1 MRGVSTF
8 LVAMLAAAT
17 LAIASGRRPEAVQS
31 SPLALPPA
39 GTVPATL
46 PAGDA
51 AETVRTRCVVC
62 HAADMLLQ
70 QRLTEPQWA
79 AEIDKMQRW
88 GSPIRDDEKAAA
100 LKYLAGVAGPDN
112 ARFTPRPVAPTR

>member
-1 MRGVSTF
+1 MRLRST
-8 LVAMLAAAT
+8 LLAVLLAAAVFVIGG
-17 LAIASGRRPEAVQS
+17 ARRPYAAQS
-31 SPLALPPA
+31 PAASLPAA
-39 GTVPATL
+39 GSVPAAL

-51 AETVRTRCVVC
+51 AMTVRTRCVVC

-88 GSPIRDDEKAAA
+88 GSPIRDEEKAAVV
-100 LKYLAGVAGPDN
+100 KYLAGVAGRDN
-112 ARFTPRPVAPTR
+112 TRFAPPPVAPVR